1 MRKIITLFIIGA
13 IIVILAACGNSTGK
27 ENGAADQD
35 AAGEVHS
42 LVVGVTAGPH
52 EEVMEKVKEVA
63 AENGLDIELTIFT
76 DYVMPNIALD
86 EGDIDANSF
95 QHKPYLDDF
104 KEERNLDIIDVA
116 NTINFPMGVYSEKV
130 TDIADI
136 QEGDKLG
143 LPNDPTNAA
152 HALFIFEEAGLITL
166 TEDAGNTASIK
177 DIEDNPLNLE
187 FIELEAAQIP
197 MHLDEVVAAA
207 INTNYAIENGY
218 TPTEDAIYIESNDS
232 PWVDLIAVRTEDE
245 NSPAIEKL
253 IEAYHSDEVKEF
265 IETEFPGSLIPT
277 W

>member
-1 MRKIITLFIIGA
+1 MKIFVRLLLVTV
-13 IIVILAACGNSTGK
+13 VIALVACGNETSDETTTA
-27 ENGAADQD
+27 ENSDE
-35 AAGEVHS
+35 GEAYS
-42 LVVGVTAGPH
+42 LNVGVTAGPH

-63 AENGLDIELTIFT
+63 ADNGLDIELTVFT

-116 NTINFPMGVYSEKV
+116 NTVNFPMAIYSEEISDV
-130 TDIADI
+130 EQVQD
-136 QEGDKLG
+136 GDKLG

-152 HALFIFEEAGLITL
+152 HALFVFEEAGLITL
-166 TEDAGNTASIK
+166 KEDAGNTASIK

-197 MHLDEVVAAA
+197 LHLDEVVAAA
-207 INTNYAIENGY
+207 INTNYAIENGF

-232 PWVDLIAVRTEDE
+232 PWVDLIAVRTEDQD
-245 NSPAIEKL
+245 SPAVQKL
-253 IEAYHSDEVKEF
+253 VEAYHSDEVKEF
-265 IETEFPGSLIPT
+265 VEEEFQGSLIPT

>member
-1 MRKIITLFIIGA
+1 MKIFVRLLLVTV
-13 IIVILAACGNSTGK
+13 VIALVACGNETSDETTTA
-27 ENGAADQD
+27 ENSDE
-35 AAGEVHS
+35 GEAYS
-42 LVVGVTAGPH
+42 LNVGVTAGPH

-63 AENGLDIELTIFT
+63 ADNGLDIELTVFT

-116 NTINFPMGVYSEKV
+116 NTVNFPMAIYSEEISDV
-130 TDIADI
+130 EQVQD
-136 QEGDKLG
+136 GDKLG

-152 HALFIFEEAGLITL
+152 HALFVFEEAGLITL
-166 TEDAGNTASIK
+166 KEDAGNTASIK

-197 MHLDEVVAAA
+197 LHLDEVVAAA
-207 INTNYAIENGY
+207 INTNYAIENGF

-232 PWVDLIAVRTEDE
+232 PWVDLIAVRTEDQD
-245 NSPAIEKL
+245 SPAVQKL

-265 IETEFPGSLIPT
+265 VEEEFQGSLIPT